1 MEKFIIKKFLR
12 KIKKKKINLNNIYSF
27 LDKNIKKKKSSK
39 YKSNIFRYV
48 KFT

>member
-12 KIKKKKINLNNIYSF
+12 KIKKKKINLKNTYSF

-39 YKSNIFRYV
+39 YKSIFFKYV
-48 KFT
+48 KLT

>member
-12 KIKKKKINLNNIYSF
+12 KIKKKKFNLKDIYSF

-39 YKSNIFRYV
+39 YKSNMYKYV